1 MPIVLHLVPTRPSF
15 CPGDVL
21 TATLEVWHQHLHQS
35 SQQHQTF
42 IHGYESFMQQHECD
56 MGLDNAIA
64 GLSLQVKN
72 VASSIDA
79 SAGPLE
85 LAGVN
90 VDFRGTERIERS
102 WIASSYAPSGFPVTR
117 DGKREVRPIV
127 ETPPA
132 RLVMQDYTLMLGESR
147 AWLVRCA
154 KQLVYDL

>member
-1 MPIVLHLVPTRPSF
+1 
-15 CPGDVL
+15 
-21 TATLEVWHQHLHQS
+21 
-35 SQQHQTF
+35 
-42 IHGYESFMQQHECD
+42 MQQHESG
-56 MGLDNAIA
+56 MALENAIA

-72 VASSIDA
+72 VASPIDA

-102 WIASSYAPSGFPVTR
+102 WIASSYAPSESRVTR